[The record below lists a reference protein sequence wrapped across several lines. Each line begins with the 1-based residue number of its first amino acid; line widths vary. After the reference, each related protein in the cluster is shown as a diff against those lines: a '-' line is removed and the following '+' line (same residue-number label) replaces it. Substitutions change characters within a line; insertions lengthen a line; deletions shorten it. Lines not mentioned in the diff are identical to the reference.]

1 MRVAAPPRGLRSG
14 SGYAMA
20 GLLVAIGVMGILMSV
35 AMPPWRT
42 VTKREKEA
50 ELIFRGEQYIRAIDL
65 YQRRFP
71 GAYPTDLA
79 LLVEQGFLRRAYPDP
94 MTGEPFEILTQGSAA
109 AVLGETTPP
118 GETADGGGLNRRSD
132 RAGRAGFGSTGAGLG
147 GRAGRTAPSPFSSRS
162 GGLGDDELGGI
173 VGVVSRSSEES
184 LLEYNGATRYNE
196 WLFVHAPRAAQPGA
210 GGVAAPGAGGG
221 IGLGADGRAGIGG
234 AAGGRGM
241 TGLSRRPAASGRAAS
256 GAARATVCRGAAE
269 PPAAGGSAQGWPTS
283 VQDATT
289 HHSA

>member
-1 MRVAAPPRGLRSG
+1 MRVAVPPRDLRSG

-71 GAYPTDLA
+71 GAYPTDLD
-79 LLVEQGFLRRAYPDP
+79 LLVEQGFLRQAYPDP

-109 AVLGETTPP
+109 AALGETTPP
-118 GETADGGGLNRRSD
+118 GETADGGPPNRRSA
-132 RAGRAGFGSTGAGLG
+132 RAGRTGFGSTGAGLG

-162 GGLGDDELGGI
+162 GGLGDDLGGI

-196 WLFVHAPRAAQPGA
+196 WLFVHASRAAQPGA
-210 GGVAAPGAGGG
+210 AGVAAPGAGGG
-221 IGLGADGRAGIGG
+221 IGVGPDGRAGIGG
-234 AAGGRGM
+234 AAGGPGM
-241 TGLSRRPAASGRAAS
+241 TGLSRRPAAG
-256 GAARATVCRGAAE
+256 GLGD
-269 PPAAGGSAQGWPTS
+269 AAGRGLGQNRMRGRQEYAP
-283 VQDATT
+283 
-289 HHSA
+289 

>member
-1 MRVAAPPRGLRSG
+1 MRVAVPPRDLRSG

-71 GAYPTDLA
+71 GAYPTDLE

-109 AVLGETTPP
+109 VALGETTPP
-118 GETADGGGLNRRSD
+118 GETADGGGLNRR
-132 RAGRAGFGSTGAGLG
+132 RAGRGGFGSTGAGLG
-147 GRAGRTAPSPFSSRS
+147 GRSARSSSSPFSSAS
-162 GGLGDDELGGI
+162 GGLGDELGGI
-173 VGVVSRSSEES
+173 VGVVSRSPEES

-196 WLFVHAPRAAQPGA
+196 WLFVHVPQTAQPGA
-210 GGVAAPGAGGG
+210 AGGAAPGAGGG
-221 IGLGADGRAGIGG
+221 IGVGPDGRAGIGG
-234 AAGGRGM
+234 AAGGPGM
-241 TGLSRRPAASGRAAS
+241 TGLSRRPAAG
-256 GAARATVCRGAAE
+256 GLGD
-269 PPAAGGSAQGWPTS
+269 AAGRGLGQNRMRGRQEYAP
-283 VQDATT
+283 
-289 HHSA
+289 